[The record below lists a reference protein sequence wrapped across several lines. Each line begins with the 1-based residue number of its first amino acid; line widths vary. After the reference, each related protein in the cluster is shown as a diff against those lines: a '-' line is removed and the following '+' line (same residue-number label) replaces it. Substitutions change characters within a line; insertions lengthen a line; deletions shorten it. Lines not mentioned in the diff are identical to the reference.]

1 MTPSPSVNFFSVHVS
16 RKNGGLAFGKT
27 WLGNFFVLVRKVK
40 ILRATTEKFSLANFR
55 KHELLSGKIWA
66 VRKFEIKSSLLC
78 HYCSIKCHYEEEN
91 SLTTYKWQ

>member
-1 MTPSPSVNFFSVHVS
+1 MFDPLSNCQLFSVHVS
-16 RKNGGLAFGKT
+16 GLAFGKT

-55 KHELLSGKIWA
+55 KYELMSGKNWA

-78 HYCSIKCHYEEEN
+78 HYCSIKCHYEGGKQPN
-91 SLTTYKWQ
+91 HI

>member
-1 MTPSPSVNFFSVHVS
+1 MTSSPSVNFFQYTSV

-55 KHELLSGKIWA
+55 KYEPLSGKIWA

-78 HYCSIKCHYEEEN
+78 HYCSIKCHYEGGKQPN
-91 SLTTYKWQ
+91 HI

>member
-1 MTPSPSVNFFSVHVS
+1 M
-16 RKNGGLAFGKT
+16 
-27 WLGNFFVLVRKVK
+27 VRKVK

-66 VRKFEIKSSLLC
+66 VRKFEIKSPFLS
-78 HYCSIKCHYEEEN
+78 HYCSIKSHYEGEN